1 METIRVWFTKVSR
14 VKYISHL
21 DLVRCMDRALRRSKL
36 PVWYTE
42 GFNPHIYIT
51 FANPLSLGHES
62 ICEIMEFR
70 LLEHMDCNEVCKKL
84 NAVLPDGLKA
94 LKAQYPTR
102 PLTDIGGAVY
112 DISLNISN
120 NTAEQLKAFLNSEQ
134 ILTAKKSKKGVK
146 TVDIRPM
153 IFDFSLNHGE
163 DCWHLH
169 LKLAAGQ
176 TSNLNP
182 SLIIAA
188 FEDHGGDKIEVL
200 RYFRTGLL
208 DKEKNIFE

>member
-21 DLVRCMDRALRRSKL
+21 DLMRCMDRALRRSKL

-62 ICEIMEFR
+62 LCEIMEFR
-70 LLEHMDCNEVCKKL
+70 LVEPVDCDEICRRL
-84 NAVLPDGLKA
+84 NDALPQGIQI
-94 LKAQYPTR
+94 LKAQRPTR
-102 PLTDIGGAVY
+102 PLTDIAGAVY
-112 DISLNISN
+112 DITLNIGN
-120 NTAEQLKAFLNSEQ
+120 NTAKQLTDFLNSPHIVTE
-134 ILTAKKSKKGVK
+134 KKSKKGVK

-153 IFDFSLNHGE
+153 IFDFSLQKE
-163 DCWHLH
+163 DQWHLH
-169 LKLAAGQ
+169 ISLAAGQ
-176 TSNLNP
+176 TANLNP
-182 SLIIAA
+182 SLIFTA
-188 FEDHGGDKIEVL
+188 FERCGGEKIEVL
-200 RYFRTGLL
+200 RYLRTALL